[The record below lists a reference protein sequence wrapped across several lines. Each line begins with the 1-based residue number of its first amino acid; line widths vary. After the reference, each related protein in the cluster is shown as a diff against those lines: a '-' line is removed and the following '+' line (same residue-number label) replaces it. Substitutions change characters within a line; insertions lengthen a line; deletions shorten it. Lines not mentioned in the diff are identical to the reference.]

1 MRLDLYL
8 AEKGH
13 SVSRAKA
20 QAMIKDGSVRVNG
33 VTVSKASF
41 EVSEGDG
48 VSVVPNDVQKYVSR
62 GGLKLEAALKTF
74 GVSPHGLVALD
85 VGASSGGFTDCL
97 LQHGAKYVYA
107 VDSGTGQLHPAL
119 LADARVC
126 SMENRNARYLAAEDF
141 KKPIQLAVMDV
152 SFISQTLLL
161 PMLHAVLTTGALLVT
176 LIKPQFEVGRAYLGK
191 NGVVKDKK
199 VRQKALESVL
209 HAAEEVGFEV
219 VDRMESPITGG
230 DGNVE
235 YLALLRRLDR

>member
-8 AEKGH
+8 AEQGLA
-13 SVSRAKA
+13 VSRAKA

-33 VTVSKASF
+33 ASVLKASF
-41 EVSEGDG
+41 EVSAADE

-62 GGLKLEAALKTF
+62 GGLKLEAALKAF
-74 GVSPHGLVALD
+74 SVSPCGLVALD

-97 LQHGAKYVYA
+97 LQHGAEYVYA
-107 VDSGTGQLHPAL
+107 VDSGTGQLHPSL
-119 LADARVC
+119 LADERVC
-126 SMENRNARYLAAEDF
+126 SMENTNARYLTAEAF
-141 KKPIQLAVMDV
+141 SKPIQFAVMDV
-152 SFISQTLLL
+152 SFISQALLF
-161 PMLHAVLTTGALLVT
+161 PMLHAVLASGSLLIT

-191 NGVVKDKK
+191 NGIVKDKK

-209 HAAEEVGFEV
+209 QSAEQVGFEV